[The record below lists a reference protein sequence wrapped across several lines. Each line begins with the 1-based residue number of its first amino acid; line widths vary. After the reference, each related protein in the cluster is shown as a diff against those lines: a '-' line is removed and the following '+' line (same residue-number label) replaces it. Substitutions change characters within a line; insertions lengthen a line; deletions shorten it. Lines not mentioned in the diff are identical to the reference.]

1 MSKKEMRE
9 FAKDMLMEAIAVAY
23 YRLEDEKL
31 PEEEENESQH
41 ISISMVSPWQPQL
54 EDIIIPCN

>member
-23 YRLEDEKL
+23 YRLEDENL
-31 PEEEENESQH
+31 PEEEEKRITAYINQYGKTMATA
-41 ISISMVSPWQPQL
+41 IGRYYYTM
-54 EDIIIPCN
+54 